1 MAFARAN
8 FGPLPIQG
16 PTHYYISVFCLVSLS
31 SALGGP
37 DLDNALCKLKLAL
50 FFFIDRSKSASVGQ
64 VQHTLA
70 RYRFFALDPLWTCFF
85 STQRRFSSDLDS
97 GQVSEFSST
106 QNAAACQNPDFP
118 SHFFRFVPILIF
130 RLLLLDHLILDYLF
144 FSITH
149 FAESHANALF
159 LFSLPRKNVL
169 SCVCKIERKR
179 E

>member
-118 SHFFRFVPILIF
+118 FHFFVCQVAYSDFSSGSSYFGLS
-130 RLLLLDHLILDYLF
+130 F
-144 FSITH
+144 FQHYS
-149 FAESHANALF
+149 F
-159 LFSLPRKNVL
+159 
-169 SCVCKIERKR
+169 C
-179 E
+179 